1 MNPERLFRSLAG
13 LALFLLLSAKAA
25 AQERSAVVFQSDFGL
40 RDGAVSAMK
49 GVAFGV
55 DPAIPLFDLTHEI
68 PPFNI
73 WEAAYRLKQSASYWP
88 SNTVFVSVCDPGV
101 GTERRAVVLRTRSG
115 HRFVT
120 PDNGTLTFIAESL
133 GVEELRVI
141 DIARQRLKGS
151 EDSYT
156 FHGRDL
162 FAYVAARLA
171 AGRIT
176 LAEVGSPR
184 HQWRGRVALPTSGT
198 GRGTRPRESSRPRSP
213 IRECL
218 EQCRQTAL
226 CRTPSPDRGGVP
238 GDHPRR
244 KSEGL
249 VREDAVRR
257 QFRRSAGGPAA
268 PVCEQ
273 PLGNGCGPEPR
284 RLCQAVRHPIRSR
297 LVDRDLPSLIE
308 PTATGFAPAWSESGL
323 GTDSIRPATWIR

>member
-141 DIARQRLKGS
+141 DIAKQRLKGS

-176 LAEVGSPR
+176 LAEVGPLATN
-184 HQWRGRVALPTSGT
+184 GVVALPYQ
-198 GRGTRPRESSRPRSP
+198 RAER
-213 IRECL
+213 
-218 EQCRQTAL
+218 
-226 CRTPSPDRGGVP
+226 V
-238 GDHPRR
+238 
-244 KSEGL
+244 EGL
-249 VREDAVRR
+249 VRGNLPVLDPQYGNVWSNVGKRLFAELHPRTGEVFQVIIREGNRKVWSGKTPFVDS
-257 QFRRSAGGPAA
+257 FGGVP
-268 PVCEQ
+268 EGQ
-273 PLGNGCGPEPR
+273 PLLFVNSLLEM
-284 RLCQAVRHPIRSR
+284 AVALNQGDFAKRFGIRSGP
-297 LVDRDLPSLIE
+297 DWSIE
-308 PTATGFAPAWSESGL
+308 IS
-323 GTDSIRPATWIR
+323 RP